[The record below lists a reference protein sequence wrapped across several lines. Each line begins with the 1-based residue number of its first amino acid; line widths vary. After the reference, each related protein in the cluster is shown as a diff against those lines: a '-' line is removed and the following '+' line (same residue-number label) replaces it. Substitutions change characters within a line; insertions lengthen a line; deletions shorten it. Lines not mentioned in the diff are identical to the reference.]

1 MNNKINKKRTDIES
15 GNISAII
22 ATTTSFVVILVLAG
36 RISST
41 IIEKVY
47 SEVEKEKEY
56 EKIEQKRKDDD
67 NYKDIKKE
75 SKYYHDESNDEDQN
89 TTKLYYNKNFNFPF
103 IGLKVDN
110 I

>member
-1 MNNKINKKRTDIES
+1 MNNKIKKKRTDIES
-15 GNISAII
+15 GSLSAVLG
-22 ATTTSFVVILVLAG
+22 TTSFVVILVLAG

-41 IIEKVY
+41 IREEVY
-47 SEVEKEKEY
+47 SAVEKEKEY

>member
-56 EKIEQKRKDDD
+56 EKIEQKRNDSDSGE
-67 NYKDIKKE
+67 KE
-75 SKYYHDESNDEDQN
+75 TK
-89 TTKLYYNKNFNFPF
+89 KLYYTQNLDL
-103 IGLKVDN
+103 IS